1 LLFAPDTEAVLSF
14 AVELIN
20 TASGAT
26 KSGVDELQTIAQ
38 LGTIVRENR
47 YSGRIDRNAA
57 ELAEVRETRDRLREV
72 WSLPRDDMAHAVNT
86 MLRDANAQPFLIR
99 HDDFD
104 WHLHATEAD
113 APLAERMRVEV
124 GLALLD
130 VVRTDQVDRLRE
142 CEAEDCDG
150 VLADLSR
157 NGSKR
162 FCSVRCGNR
171 VNMTAWRARQ
181 ED

>member
-1 LLFAPDTEAVLSF
+1 MLFAPDTMVSLEFTATL
-14 AVELIN
+14 AN
-20 TASGAT
+20 THPTASKT
-26 KSGVDELQTIAQ
+26 GVDELTT
-38 LGTIVRENR
+38 L
-47 YSGRIDRNAA
+47 A
-57 ELAEVRETRDRLREV
+57 ELDELAYQFTGRFDHDLAELEEVRETRDLIRSIWQLDRDGIVREV
-72 WSLPRDDMAHAVNT
+72 NRM
-86 MLRDANAQPFLIR
+86 MREANALPYLAR

>member
-1 LLFAPDTEAVLSF
+1 MLFAPDTEAELSF
-14 AVELIN
+14 AVALAN
-20 TASGAT
+20 TTAGAT
-26 KSGVDELQTIAQ
+26 KSGVDELQSIAQ
-38 LGTIVRENR
+38 LAALIRAYKYT
-47 YSGRIDRNAA
+47 GRIDRNAA
-57 ELAEVRETRDRLREV
+57 EVAGVRDTRDRLREM
-72 WSLPRDDMAHAVNT
+72 WLMPRDEMALAVNEI
-86 MLRDANAQPFLIR
+86 LRDAGALPFLVR

-104 WHLHATEAD
+104 WHMHATSAD

-124 GLALLD
+124 GLALFD
-130 VVRTDQVDRLRE
+130 VVRTDQADRLRQ
-142 CEAEDCDG
+142 CEADDCEG
-150 VLADLSR
+150 LLADLSR